1 MALAVSLTSTV
12 TCRRT
17 SLPGFR
23 RTLRVQSRASSNG
36 PEAPRPQ
43 SNLLQQVKTGAIH
56 FSQKYDILS
65 TSTGALVCTS
75 FFWSRG
81 QDPLEALWITFC
93 ATIAGLVINE
103 VMFEHES

>member
-75 FFWSRG
+75 FFWSR
-81 QDPLEALWITFC
+81 
-93 ATIAGLVINE
+93 
-103 VMFEHES
+103 